1 MSYRFKVGTEVEC
14 RTGRDE
20 WSVGTIVQLNYSEP
34 GWPPGKKV
42 PYQVQLDDGRLIF
55 VPADFD
61 KLCRLHVPVWWQS
74 LFYITGSSFRPKH
87 LALLRE
93 KCDCQ
98 DVNAADRHGTV
109 ALHEAVRLNWQSGVM
124 ELLTINADVNIADND
139 KVQALH
145 ICVRHG
151 TELMNILLE
160 AKADPNCR
168 DRNPDYDPNF
178 TSVSFGDRVEHRT
191 PLHYCCAEGLEEQA
205 KMLPALI
212 RAKADLDIQDGQGK
226 TPLHLA
232 IEENNGKFVDILLRS
247 RADVNLGNLSSNFQN
262 SPLMDA
268 AHEGQ
273 CDLAMRLI
281 SARAAVNM
289 QGKQGLSALHLA
301 ARRGNADMIQVLMQA
316 RADAS
321 QTSDLG
327 TAFDLAKKNGGVK
340 VLELFGAQSSLVNA
354 SSVTSISELDAMQR
368 KALFLE

>member
-1 MSYRFKVGTEVEC
+1 MSLRFQVGTKVEC
-14 RTGRDE
+14 RTGPDE
-20 WSVGTIVQLNYSEP
+20 WSVGTIIKLHYRERH
-34 GWPPGKKV
+34 WKKGKTV
-42 PYQVQLDDGRLIF
+42 PYQVRLDDGDRIF
-55 VPADFD
+55 VPAD
-61 KLCRLHVPVWWQS
+61 KKNLCRLHVPAWWQS
-74 LFYITGSSFRPKH
+74 FLNETGSSFRQEH

-93 KCDCQ
+93 KGEGQ
-98 DVNAADRHGTV
+98 DVNTKDHHGV
-109 ALHEAVRLNWQSGVM
+109 AALHAAVRFNWQAGVM
-124 ELLTINADVNIADND
+124 ELLNMKADVTIADNN

-145 ICVRHG
+145 ICVHHG
-151 TELMNILLE
+151 IELMSMLLKAE
-160 AKADPNCR
+160 ADPNCR
-168 DRNPDYDPNF
+168 DSNPDYDPDF

>member
-1 MSYRFKVGTEVEC
+1 
-14 RTGRDE
+14 
-20 WSVGTIVQLNYSEP
+20 
-34 GWPPGKKV
+34 
-42 PYQVQLDDGRLIF
+42 
-55 VPADFD
+55 
-61 KLCRLHVPVWWQS
+61 
-74 LFYITGSSFRPKH
+74 
-87 LALLRE
+87 
-93 KCDCQ
+93 
-98 DVNAADRHGTV
+98 
-109 ALHEAVRLNWQSGVM
+109 M
-124 ELLTINADVNIADND
+124 ELLKLKADVTIADNN

-145 ICVRHG
+145 ICVQHG
-151 TELMNILLE
+151 TELMSILLK
-160 AKADPNCR
+160 AVADPNCR
-168 DRNPDYDPNF
+168 DKNPDYDPNF